1 MKSHMGQELPT
12 KGNECMEAEVCPDD
26 IRAYMRG
33 RTGKAAARGNFGEC
47 RPHLVG
53 AMEKASRS
61 TQLAPMKQA
70 CARWIRV
77 REKKMTHSKE

>member
-1 MKSHMGQELPT
+1 MSLFCRCRRNQGFGGLDGRAKTKSHMGQELPT

-61 TQLAPMKQA
+61 
-70 CARWIRV
+70 
-77 REKKMTHSKE
+77 